1 MSARYVLV
9 AMVWVASMG
18 FVSAVAAAGVAST
31 NDVASTNKELETVA
45 ASLAEALAES
55 NFRGMLRSAIAQS
68 KRREGIVKLADIL
81 KRGKSA
87 KKPAP
92 GLEKAGQ
99 AATRVNKGRVKATH
113 PDLDGLDLY
122 IPVEAHRAKWKGG
135 KDFYIAYAPV
145 GDEKE
150 VREIVAF
157 SVRDGK
163 RVSFDPAKAPDAI
176 VLVVAPEE
184 HGSHEQLGVRG
195 KGPVAPKDPDAKAQ
209 FEGKDA
215 HDKPVKQDP
224 GNSYV
229 GLHFLKLYNS
239 QEPWWLG
246 DAEVTVYLGMKTGS
260 TCRISQTNA
269 DYVNKTGIWYNT
281 WDGFSP
287 HVKRYFTRSY
297 GTKIHI
303 LLMERDF
310 SLLADFSNELFTIAS
325 GVTCAYQ
332 TMSTWDKIDSAS
344 TYTTNWNF
352 GYDFRQYIGDAY
364 LYWRK
369 EH

>member
-9 AMVWVASMG
+9 AVVWVASMG
-18 FVSAVAAAGVAST
+18 FVSGAHAASAA
-31 NDVASTNKELETVA
+31 DVASANKELGTVA
-45 ASLAEALAES
+45 ASLAEALAEP

-68 KRREGIVKLADIL
+68 KRREGIVKLTDIL
-81 KRGKSA
+81 NRGKSA

-99 AATRVNKGRVKATH
+99 AAARVNKGQKKAAH

-145 GDEKE
+145 VDDEKE

-163 RVSFDPAKAPDAI
+163 QVSFDPAEAPDAV

-184 HGSHEQLGVRG
+184 HDSHESSGERG
-195 KGPVAPKDPDAKAQ
+195 KGPAAPKDPDAKAH

-215 HDKPVKQDP
+215 PDKPVKQDP

-229 GLHFLKLYNS
+229 GLHFLKLYKD
-239 QEPWWLG
+239 QEPWYLG
-246 DAEVTVYLGMKTGS
+246 DAEVLVFTGMQYLN
-260 TCRISQTNA
+260 TCRTSRTNA
-269 DYVNKTGIWYNT
+269 HYVNRTHVWYNT
-281 WDGFSP
+281 WNFRTP
-287 HVKRYFTRSY
+287 NVKRYFNTAY

-303 LLMERDF
+303 LLIEMDF
-310 SLLADFSNELFTIAS
+310 SLFADFDNSLYSIST
-325 GVTCAYQ
+325 GVTCVYEI
-332 TMSTWDKIDSAS
+332 MSSWDRIDSAT

-352 GYDFRQYIGDAY
+352 GNDYRQHIGDAN